1 LVCGAP
7 AASPPPTPALS
18 FLDYL
23 DTPFSNLLDY
33 QDAFLPEKREAEQSD
48 VEGFS
53 MRAVRLLGCG
63 HQLSWEPGAMD
74 FTWVWLARTWID

>member
-23 DTPFSNLLDY
+23 DTPFSNLLHY
-33 QDAFLPEKREAEQSD
+33 QDAFLPEKREAEQP
-48 VEGFS
+48 FS
-53 MRAVRLLGCG
+53 FKRL
-63 HQLSWEPGAMD
+63 
-74 FTWVWLARTWID
+74 

>member
-33 QDAFLPEKREAEQSD
+33 QDAFLPEKREAEHHYEHRSWTAWHRH
-48 VEGFS
+48 
-53 MRAVRLLGCG
+53 MRLVCLAQLFLLRLQVKFKKKL
-63 HQLSWEPGAMD
+63 PP
-74 FTWVWLARTWID
+74 